1 MIKEDHLLACTT
13 KMFEIL
19 VRQSINPKI
28 NQLTSWIAQTTE
40 VHLSSWTHT
49 LAACPTIHLSKSS
62 DDTSNF
68 RQPCRIPSLV
78 RRLLSG
84 VPDWGGES
92 YRSFCDCQP
101 VSQTF
106 LLVSS
111 FRSNCLLGKTLSASP
126 GNSLRRVDNPSI
138 LLSQAERGCRNVKGS
153 YRYNSLN
160 RSAAVRSP
168 QPIQATRVN

>member
-19 VRQSINPKI
+19 VA
-28 NQLTSWIAQTTE
+28 LTDPSQISLVDEPANVLDRPDHSGTPELPNT
-40 VHLSSWTHT
+40 HPRGLSDYS
-49 LAACPTIHLSKSS
+49 LVKELNRLLPTFVS
-62 DDTSNF
+62 
-68 RQPCRIPSLV
+68 PVVIPESFV

-106 LLVSS
+106 IFS
-111 FRSNCLLGKTLSASP
+111 
-126 GNSLRRVDNPSI
+126 RRFV
-138 LLSQAERGCRNVKGS
+138 LTACWERL
-153 YRYNSLN
+153 YRPVP
-160 RSAAVRSP
+160 AIP
-168 QPIQATRVN
+168 